1 MDLCSTIIYSNKT
14 DPRDLLL
21 REEYLLPRVN
31 GTEFGNDFF
40 SYGKLGLIS
49 LISSLPLWYT
59 SVVKLSM

>member
-40 SYGKLGLIS
+40 HMV
-49 LISSLPLWYT
+49 SS
-59 SVVKLSM
+59 V